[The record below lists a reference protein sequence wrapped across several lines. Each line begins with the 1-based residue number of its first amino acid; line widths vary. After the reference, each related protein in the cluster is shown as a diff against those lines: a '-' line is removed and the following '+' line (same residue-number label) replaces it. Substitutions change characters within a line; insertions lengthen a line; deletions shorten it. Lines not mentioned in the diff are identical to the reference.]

1 MLYYNAQH
9 GFVEGLVRGLR
20 VGLLTSQNYVN
31 LTQCETLGGLSYLY
45 FAAAN
50 SRRGR

>member
-31 LTQCETLGGLSYLY
+31 LTQCETLGGLSYLC
-45 FAAAN
+45 FVAAN